1 MKDEWT
7 KNEIKLLLIHPSSLI
22 LHPFM
27 NKRLNIGEQLGEYRI
42 TGFLGAGG
50 MGEVYA
56 GEHAKLGRRA
66 AIKILGA
73 ASTDE
78 SFKARFFNEA
88 RLQAS
93 LHHPHVAALYDFQE
107 IGGQLCIFMEY
118 VDGESLE
125 DLVKRRAFAVEDAL
139 QTFAAICEAIAY
151 VHANGIVHR
160 DIKSQNV
167 KLAANGTIKM
177 LDFGIAKASAAP
189 EKLTQTGGVIGT
201 PHYLAPEQLSG
212 KNASPQTDVWALGI
226 LLYEMLTG
234 ETPFNADTLASLCY
248 QITMQDA
255 PAPESLNPVISKQ
268 VSKIVHKCLKKNP
281 AERYQ
286 SANEI
291 LSDVRKVLNGEK
303 SSTVSLGKTFG
314 FFKNETKVQNNSAS
328 IYHNDSYPAPKSYS
342 SENYE
347 SNDHSKNY
355 PAQNAKK
362 GLPIGLIAG
371 LVAAAVVILFFGGG
385 IAIYFLRGSSPAVV
399 KGNTNGNQAVVVS
412 NGQLK
417 RVKID
422 VDEGKAQILRD
433 GAALGQTPYD
443 LDAKDG
449 EKVNLILRRDGYE
462 DKNVQL
468 EVKGSK
474 QVYTF
479 SLKQK

>member
-1 MKDEWT
+1 
-7 KNEIKLLLIHPSSLI
+7 
-22 LHPFM
+22 M

-66 AIKILGA
+66 AIKVLGA
-73 ASTDE
+73 ASEDE

-125 DLVKRRAFAVEDAL
+125 DLVKRRAFTVEDAL

-167 KLAANGTIKM
+167 KLTANGTIKM
-177 LDFGIAKASAAP
+177 LDFGIAKSAADV

-212 KNASPQTDVWALGI
+212 KNASPQTDVWALGV

-248 QITMQDA
+248 QITMEDFPVPENRN
-255 PAPESLNPVISKQ
+255 PAVSKQ
-268 VSKIVHKCLKKNP
+268 VSKIVAKCLKKNP

-286 SANEI
+286 SANEV
-291 LSDVRKVLNGEK
+291 LGDVRKVLNGEK

-314 FFKNETKVQNNSAS
+314 FFKNETKVQNHQTLSFQNESFLTSGSQAS
-328 IYHNDSYPAPKSYS
+328 G
-342 SENYE
+342 NYE
-347 SNDHSKNY
+347 SEDY
-355 PAQNAKK
+355 PDSYAPTAIPKK

-371 LVAAAVVILFFGGG
+371 LSAAAVVILFLVGG
-385 IAIYFLRGSSPAVV
+385 IGIWFLRGS
-399 KGNTNGNQAVVVS
+399 QAVVANGNTVS
-412 NGQLK
+412 NQALVINSSQLK

-422 VDEGKAQILRD
+422 VDEGKAQILRE
-433 GAALGQTPYD
+433 GANLGQTPYD

-449 EKVNLILRRDGYE
+449 EKVNLTLRRDGYE
-462 DKNVQL
+462 DKNIQL
-468 EVKGSK
+468 EIKGSK

-479 SLKQK
+479 SLKQKQ

>member
-1 MKDEWT
+1 
-7 KNEIKLLLIHPSSLI
+7 
-22 LHPFM
+22 M
-27 NKRLNIGEQLGEYRI
+27 NSRFQIGQQLGEYRI

-66 AIKILGA
+66 AIKVLGA
-73 ASTDE
+73 ASSDE

-125 DLVKRRAFAVEDAL
+125 DLVKRRAFTVEDAL
-139 QTFAAICEAIAY
+139 QTFASICEAIAY

-167 KLAANGTIKM
+167 KLTANGTIKM
-177 LDFGIAKASAAP
+177 LDFGIAKSAADV

-226 LLYEMLTG
+226 LFYEMLTG

-248 QITMQDA
+248 QITMADFA
-255 PAPESLNPVISKQ
+255 APESLNPAVSKQ
-268 VSKIVHKCLKKNP
+268 VSKIVAKCLKKNP

-291 LSDVRKVLNGEK
+291 LGDVRKVLNGEK

-314 FFKNETKVQNNSAS
+314 FFKNETKIQSHQIPS
-328 IYHNDSYPAPKSYS
+328 FQNDSYPQLSTS
-342 SENYE
+342 DSDNYE
-347 SNDHSKNY
+347 SFETEYAPTAASGSK
-355 PAQNAKK
+355 
-362 GLPIGLIAG
+362 LPIGLIAG
-371 LVAAAVVILFFGGG
+371 LSAAAVVILFLVGG
-385 IAIYFLRGSSPAVV
+385 IGMFFLRGSSTVV
-399 KGNTNGNQAVVVS
+399 ANGNTAANQALVINS
-412 NGQLK
+412 SQLK

-433 GAALGQTPYD
+433 GSTLGQTPYD

-449 EKVNLILRRDGYE
+449 EKVNLTLRRDGYE

-468 EVKGSK
+468 EIKGSK

-479 SLKQK
+479 SLKQKP